1 MLLNWKELNFT
12 FGCHV
17 LRYKQLSSLYYIY
30 MSVILHF
37 MEHSSSKNSRYEHI
51 LHILFLL
58 MLSVK
63 AQAFSIHVRDY
74 KPNN

>member
-1 MLLNWKELNFT
+1 
-12 FGCHV
+12 
-17 LRYKQLSSLYYIY
+17 

-58 MLSVK
+58 MLPVK

-74 KPNN
+74 KPNNQYVFINKSHLIEKC